1 MKLIA
6 AFLRLVRWPNL
17 VFIILTQLLFYY
29 CVYVPMLKVQSN
41 NQLNL
46 PFFLLIIA
54 SVFIA
59 AAGYIINDYF
69 DVQIDLINKPNR
81 IIIGKFIKRRWAI
94 VWHLVLSGIAILLSL
109 YVSYRT
115 SEWLIVIVNLVCV
128 TALWVYSTTFKRK
141 LLSGNLMI
149 AALTSWVILVVYIFV
164 GANLLSIQ
172 GWVINTHAFNVQ
184 RLFKFT
190 FLYAGFAFV
199 TTLIREVV
207 KDLEDMDGD
216 RKYDCNTMPIAWGV
230 PASKVFVGVWL
241 VVATT
246 ALAIVVLYAW
256 QSGWWAAALYFLILV
271 IAPLLLMLKKLY
283 SATEPKDYHALSNII
298 KFVMLA
304 GIISMLFL
312 KFTA

>member
-17 VFIILTQLLFYY
+17 AFIILTQLLFYY

-46 PFFLLIIA
+46 LFFLLIIA

-94 VWHLVLSGIAILLSL
+94 VWHFVLSGIAILLSL

-298 KFVMLA
+298 KFAMLA

>member
-1 MKLIA
+1 MKLFA
-6 AFLRLVRWPNL
+6 AFLKLVRWPNL

-29 CVYVPMLKVQSN
+29 CVYAPMLKVQSS
-41 NQLNL
+41 NQINL
-46 PFFLLIIA
+46 LFFLLIIA

-94 VWHLVLSGIAILLSL
+94 VWHLVLSAIAVLLSL

-115 SEWLIVIVNLVCV
+115 AEWLIVVVNIACV
-128 TALWVYSTTFKRK
+128 FALWFYSTTLKRK

-149 AALTSWVILVVYIFV
+149 AALTAWVILVVYIFV
-164 GANLLSIQ
+164 GANILSLQ
-172 GWVINTHAFNVQ
+172 GWVENTHAFNVQ
-184 RLFKFT
+184 KLFKFT

-216 RKYDCNTMPIAWGV
+216 RKYDCRTMPIAWGV
-230 PASKVFVGVWL
+230 PASKVFVAVWL

-246 ALAIVVLYAW
+246 ALAIVMLYAW
-256 QSGWWAAALYFLILV
+256 QSGWWFAAVYFLILV
-271 IAPLLLMLKKLY
+271 ILPLLLMLKKLY
-283 SATEPKDYHALSNII
+283 SAVESKDYHALSNII

-312 KFTA
+312 KFTI

>member
-17 VFIILTQLLFYY
+17 AFIILTQLLFYY

-46 PFFLLIIA
+46 LFFLLIIA

-115 SEWLIVIVNLVCV
+115 CEWLIVIVNLVCV

-199 TTLIREVV
+199 TTLIREVI

-283 SATEPKDYHALSNII
+283 SAAEPMDYHALSNII

>member
-17 VFIILTQLLFYY
+17 AFIILTQLLFYY

-46 PFFLLIIA
+46 LFFLLIIA

-298 KFVMLA
+298 KFAMLA